1 MPAWLAPLLT
11 GLASVG
17 GTLLQNKGQRAAA
30 DRSMAFSERM
40 AGTQAQRSAADY
52 AAAGLNP
59 ALAYDRTA
67 AAPSGVVAGVEDVA
81 EKGVA
86 SALAAKRMKAEI
98 ELLEQQA
105 FKASA
110 EGQSAAVDAS
120 IKSSHVEGE
129 PSYRDEAMARRRGV
143 IRDQAFESKRQ
154 PVQLQYEAA
163 RAALEKA
170 MLPGA
175 MNEAELMRRMG
186 IFSNILRFIR
196 PR

>member
-1 MPAWLAPLLT
+1 MPAWLGPVLT
-11 GLASVG
+11 TLASVG
-17 GTLLQNKGQRAAA
+17 GSLLHNKQQRASA
-30 DRSMAFSERM
+30 DRAMAFSERM
-40 AGTQAQRSAADY
+40 AGTGAQRSAADF

-67 AAPSGVVAGVEDVA
+67 QSPSGVVAGVDDVA
-81 EKGVA
+81 ERGVS
-86 SALAAKRMKAEI
+86 SALAAKRLRSEIALLDAQAYKAG
-98 ELLEQQA
+98 
-105 FKASA
+105 A
-110 EGQSAAVDAS
+110 EGQSAAVDATL
-120 IKSSHVEGE
+120 KSSHVEGE

-163 RAALEKA
+163 RAAIEKA
-170 MLPGA
+170 MVPGA